1 MDLPLHQVHCELSNR
16 TSAVASPV
24 GPSLEDSRTP
34 SLLKLRQSY
43 LVSILDSKIAVE
55 THEKVSVAG
64 TYPARSTQDTSAIS
78 NSIEIRV

>member
-34 SLLKLRQSY
+34 SLLK
-43 LVSILDSKIAVE
+43 
-55 THEKVSVAG
+55 
-64 TYPARSTQDTSAIS
+64 PARSTQDTSAIS
-78 NSIEIRV
+78 NSIEIRVTHVSEQRVPRCRV